1 MTDVLTT
8 AIEGHVATV
17 TLNRP
22 SKHNAINME
31 MFAALAEAGEQLKSQ
46 PTVRAVVL
54 TGAGDNFCSGID
66 TSVFKQAGAGID
78 PTMMAPVEPS
88 PANFFQRP
96 AYVWRELDVPVIC
109 ALQGA
114 AYGGG
119 LQIALGADLRFASP
133 SARLSIMEIKWGL
146 IPDLAISTT
155 LRDILR
161 LDRVKELAWSGRVV
175 DAAEA
180 LEIGLVTAVHDDP
193 LAAAQQ
199 FATEVAGRS
208 PDAIRSMK
216 KLFNRAWKMSD
227 ADALSLEAELQSA
240 ILGAQNQME
249 AAMANLQGRDPV
261 FKDRRA

>member
-1 MTDVLTT
+1 MTEVLTMT
-8 AIEGHVATV
+8 IEEHVATV

-22 SKHNAINME
+22 AKHNAINFE
-31 MFAALAEAGEQLKSQ
+31 MFAALAEAGEQLKSK

-54 TGAGDNFCSGID
+54 NGAGDNFCSGID

-78 PTMMAPVEPS
+78 PTMMAPVRPS

-96 AYVWRELDVPVIC
+96 AYVWRELGVPVIC

-114 AYGGG
+114 VYGGG
-119 LQIALGADLRFASP
+119 LQIALGADLRFAGP

-161 LDRVKELAWSGRVV
+161 LDQVKELAWSGRVV

-180 LEIGLVTAVHDDP
+180 LELGLVTAVHDDP
-193 LAAAQQ
+193 FAAAQQ
-199 FATEVAGRS
+199 FAAEVANKS
-208 PDAIRSMK
+208 PDAIQSMK
-216 KLFNRAWKMSD
+216 KLVNQAWQMSD
-227 ADALSLEAELQSA
+227 ADALALEAQLQSS
-240 ILGAQNQME
+240 ILGAQNQVE
-249 AAMANLQGRDPV
+249 AAMSNLEGRDPV
-261 FKDRRA
+261 FEDRNA